1 MLNSNPRPMHL
12 SLLSRAARLA
22 VAIIALPAAA
32 LSQVKELP
40 LKYSGPPTKPEI
52 SAADL
57 MTRLYIYAD
66 DSLMGRQFGSDYN
79 NRATAYIE
87 REARRFGLQPAGDS
101 GGYFQFMPSV
111 KRALDA
117 TSTITIDGIAYKA
130 GVDFIANSSGKPR
143 QFSNM
148 AVVFGGTAVD
158 TANIIPNDQLRGK
171 LVLMRPFNPPPGFN
185 GQQLSQTTGFR
196 AYLASVAG
204 AMIVT
209 IAGDQ
214 LNPMQIKNS
223 LSPTNARQRTAAFDN
238 DANMTLTVTTRMAE
252 AMLGT
257 SLATATKGTVGR
269 TLNSDV
275 HFRDAPGLI
284 RNVIGILPGTD
295 PKLRGQYV
303 AIGAHNDHVGFNTR
317 PVDHDSVK
325 AFMQIVRPQGA
336 DDPGKEATAEQ
347 LAQVKALTET
357 LHKLHGGAR
366 LDSIYNGAD
375 DDGSGT
381 VSVLEIAEAFALGKV
396 KPKRS
401 MLFVWHTGEEA
412 GMLGSGWF
420 TDNPTVSRDSIVAQ
434 INIDM
439 VGRGGAGDATGL
451 AKDGSLLHGGPG
463 YLQLVGSRR
472 LSKEL
477 GDLVETVNTE
487 GKFGFNFDYNIDADG
502 HPQNIYCRSD
512 HWSYARWGIPVV
524 FMTTGGHADYHQ
536 ITDEPQYIDY
546 AHMAEVSKLVF
557 ATALKI
563 GNLDHRIVVDRA
575 KPDPKA
581 RCVQ

>member
-1 MLNSNPRPMHL
+1 MPLFS
-12 SLLSRAARLA
+12 LSRTIRLA
-22 VAIIALPAAA
+22 LAIGAIPAAA
-32 LSQVKELP
+32 MAQAKELP

-101 GGYFQFMPSV
+101 GGYFQFMPAV

-130 GVDFIANSSGKPR
+130 GVDFLANSSGKPR
-143 QFSNM
+143 QFTNM
-148 AVVFGGTAVD
+148 TVVFGGTAVD
-158 TANIIPNDQLRGK
+158 TLNLLSNDQLRGK
-171 LVLMRPFNPPPGFN
+171 LVLMRPFTPPPGLN
-185 GQQLSQTTGFR
+185 VRQLVQSAGFR
-196 AYLASVAG
+196 AYQASLVG
-204 AMIVT
+204 VQFVT
-209 IAGDQ
+209 IGGDQ
-214 LNPMQIKNS
+214 LNLQQTANA
-223 LSPTNARQRTAAFDN
+223 LAPTSARQRTAAFDN
-238 DANMTLTVTTRMAE
+238 DANMNLTVTTRMAE

-257 SLATATKGTVGR
+257 SLATATKGMVGK

-275 HFRDAPGLI
+275 RFRDAPGLI
-284 RNVIGILPGTD
+284 RNVIGILLGSD

-336 DDPGKEATAEQ
+336 DDPGKEPTVEQ

-357 LHKLHGGAR
+357 LHKLHGGVR

-420 TDNPTVSRDSIVAQ
+420 TDNPTVPRDSIVAQ

-487 GKFGFNFDYNIDADG
+487 GKFRFNFDYNIDADG

-563 GNLDHRIVVDRA
+563 GNLDHRIVVDKA
-575 KPDPKA
+575 KPDPKG